1 MNRIRNSIRG
11 IVAAGAVF
19 CAPLAFTACG
29 EASDTLLE
37 ATDPDVIEPGTINT
51 PEAAEA
57 VRIGALARFRT
68 ITAGGEG
75 AWMLGGLLTDE
86 WKSGDTFL
94 QRNETDQRQVQENNG
109 NVQTMLRN
117 IYRAR
122 TNAREA
128 LVALDEFKPDPASSR
143 AELYFVIGFAEITLA
158 EAFCNGAPLSD
169 ASTGVPIY
177 GPPLSN
183 QELYTVALA
192 HMDSAITLASA
203 SDETTVGIRNA
214 AEIGKARALI
224 NLGRHDEAAT
234 AVANVPLDFR
244 YDATFSLTSGDNQ
257 IWSLSTSARR
267 WVLGDSFDTAGLIEN
282 ALPFASAADPRIPNE
297 GSPIGTS
304 AAGKS
309 FDGSTNFV
317 RQTLFGRSDPA
328 AVVSGLDAEL
338 YKAEALLRANDF
350 AGMTTIL
357 NDLRATPQNLGA
369 FESPVMA
376 ALPVP
381 ASLDDA
387 IDTFFREKAFW
398 TFGRGQRLG
407 DLRRLVR
414 QYGRGQASVFPNG
427 PFHKGGTY
435 GVDTNFPV
443 TVDELNN
450 PEFTGCTNR
459 DA

>member
-1 MNRIRNSIRG
+1 MNRIIQSIRG
-11 IVAAGAVF
+11 IVAAGAMLG
-19 CAPLAFTACG
+19 ASLAFTACG
-29 EASDTLLE
+29 EVSDTLLE

-57 VRIGALARFRT
+57 VRIGALARFRN

-75 AWMLGGLLTDE
+75 TWMLGGLLTDE

-109 NVQTMLRN
+109 NVQNMLRE

-128 LVALDEFKPDPASSR
+128 LNALDEFKPEPASSR
-143 AELYFVIGFAEITLA
+143 AELFFVIGFAEITLG
-158 EAFCNGAPLSD
+158 ENFCNGAPIGD

-183 QELYTVALA
+183 QEMFSLALA
-192 HMDSAITLASA
+192 HMDSAITLASG
-203 SDETTVGIRNA
+203 SDGESARIRTA
-214 AEIGKARALI
+214 AQIGKARALI
-224 NLGRHDEAAT
+224 DLGRHDEAAS
-234 AVANVPLDFR
+234 AVAGVASDFR
-244 YDATFSLTSGDNQ
+244 YEVTFSLTSGDNS

-267 WVLGDSFDTAGLIEN
+267 WVLGDSFDTSGLIEN

-309 FDGSTNFV
+309 FDGSTNFI

-338 YKAEALLRANDF
+338 YRAEALLRANDF
-350 AGMTTIL
+350 AGMMTIL
-357 NDLRATPQNLGA
+357 NDLRSTPQNLGA
-369 FESPVMA
+369 FDSPVMA
-376 ALPVP
+376 PLPVP

-387 IDTFFREKAFW
+387 IDTYFREKAFW

-407 DLRRLVR
+407 DLRRIVR
-414 QYGRGQASVFPNG
+414 QYNRAQTDVFPNG

-450 PEFTGCTNR
+450 PEFTGCINR